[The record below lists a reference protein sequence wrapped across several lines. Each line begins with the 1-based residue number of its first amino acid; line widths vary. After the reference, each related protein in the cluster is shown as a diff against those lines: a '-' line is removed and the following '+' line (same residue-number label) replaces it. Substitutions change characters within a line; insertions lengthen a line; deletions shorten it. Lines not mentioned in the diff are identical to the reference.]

1 MQQAIKEGVRKVQLL
16 KLIIES
22 YREMWK
28 ENKLG
33 FILTIFPIVATITA
47 IVISILK

>member
-1 MQQAIKEGVRKVQLL
+1 MRLL
-16 KLIIES
+16 KLIMEI

-33 FILTIFPIVATITA
+33 LILTIFPVVASITA

>member
-1 MQQAIKEGVRKVQLL
+1 MIEKGVRKMQLL

-33 FILTIFPIVATITA
+33 FILTIFPIVASITA
-47 IVISILK
+47 ILISILK

>member
-1 MQQAIKEGVRKVQLL
+1 MQQVIKGGARKVQLL
-16 KLIIES
+16 KLIMEI
-22 YREMWK
+22 YHEMWK

-33 FILTIFPIVATITA
+33 FILTIFPIVASITA